1 MIFIFLFH
9 AKFKNSTYIFA
20 FPVMAF
26 FFFAYL
32 YFLT

>member
-1 MIFIFLFH
+1 MVFTFLFDV
-9 AKFKNSTYIFA
+9 KFKNCTYILA